1 MKIPFNDTIL
11 LQENISL
18 WYFWK
23 PLWFRC
29 PNYKWDGYDIAKESR
44 KKISEKLSISEEK
57 LIFLNQ
63 SHSSS
68 ISIITD
74 IYDLDIDADAAVTNI
89 PGVALGVLT
98 SDCLPIF
105 FYESH
110 SKIVGVIHAGWKG
123 IKNEIII
130 KSLKKSQKKYWFNM
144 RDVRIYIGPHIC
156 ERCYEV
162 GVEFLEIFW
171 SDISKKNGKYFLN
184 LKALAITQLRSLGI
198 EESHIVVSDS
208 CTYENKQTLHSY
220 RCFTHTQEVWY
231 ANNAGI
237 IMINE

>member
-1 MKIPFNDTIL
+1 MKIPFNNTIL

-29 PNYKWDGYDIAKESR
+29 PNYKWNEDDFSKESR
-44 KKISEKLSISEEK
+44 KKISKKLSIIEEK

-63 SHSSS
+63 SHSDTLS
-68 ISIITD
+68 IVTD
-74 IYDLDIDADAAVTNI
+74 THTFDIDADAAVTNI
-89 PGVALGVLT
+89 PWVALGILT

-105 FYESH
+105 FYHSH
-110 SKIVGVIHAGWKG
+110 SKVVWVIHAGWKG

-144 RDVRIYIGPHIC
+144 RDMRIYIGPHIC
-156 ERCYEV
+156 ETCYEV
-162 GVEFLEIFW
+162 GAEFIEIFW
-171 SDISKKNGKYFLN
+171 SHISKKNGKYFLN
-184 LKALAITQLRSLGI
+184 LKALAVAQLRSLGI
-198 EESHIVVSDS
+198 QKSHIVVSDS
-208 CTYENKQTLHSY
+208 CTYKNKHVFHSY
-220 RCFTHTQEVWY
+220 RRFTHTQEAWY